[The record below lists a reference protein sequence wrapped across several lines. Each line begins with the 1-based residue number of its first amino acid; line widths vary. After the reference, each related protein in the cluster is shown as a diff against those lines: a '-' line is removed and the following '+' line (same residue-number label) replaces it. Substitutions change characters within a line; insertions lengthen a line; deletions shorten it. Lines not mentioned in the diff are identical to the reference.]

1 MSDQPAVPAS
11 RKLRF
16 RDELVDF
23 WRFIRRPNAARLT
36 GRGPG
41 GGVWRDFWPGV
52 RPGRLLA
59 WALLLWCVNL
69 FALGPVAVAAAGLAG
84 PRIGWIPPTSL
95 ADRHHLGAAGRG
107 NAVPLWPA
115 TAQAGAVAVP
125 GAGAR
130 GAVGPRI
137 WTGLLLAAFL
147 LLAVWAL
154 IRRAAAAR
162 LGYDLASLLP
172 EAFRSGVPSGHAD
185 LRRRAP
191 EQFRLQQDAVLAA
204 ALLVLP
210 QWLTGLALGWMR
222 VRRGI
227 GAAIALHAV
236 FNAGPIVLIWAVMRW
251 VPGRPPS
258 VACRR
263 KQARAPAGQAAA
275 SPYA

>member
-23 WRFIRRPNAARLT
+23 WRFIRQPNAARLT

-107 NAVPLWPA
+107 NAVPLRPA

-154 IRRAAAAR
+154 IRRAQPLQGWDTTWRRYYLKHFGLVFHLATLTFAAVHLSNFVFSKTPYWLLPAGAAAMAH
-162 LGYDLASLLP
+162 G
-172 EAFRSGVPSGHAD
+172 SGAGLDAGAQGHRRGHRAARRFQRGADRAD
-185 LRRRAP
+185 LGG
-191 EQFRLQQDAVLAA
+191 D
-204 ALLVLP
+204 
-210 QWLTGLALGWMR
+210 ALGA
-222 VRRGI
+222 
-227 GAAIALHAV
+227 GAAT
-236 FNAGPIVLIWAVMRW
+236 
-251 VPGRPPS
+251 
-258 VACRR
+258 
-263 KQARAPAGQAAA
+263 
-275 SPYA
+275 